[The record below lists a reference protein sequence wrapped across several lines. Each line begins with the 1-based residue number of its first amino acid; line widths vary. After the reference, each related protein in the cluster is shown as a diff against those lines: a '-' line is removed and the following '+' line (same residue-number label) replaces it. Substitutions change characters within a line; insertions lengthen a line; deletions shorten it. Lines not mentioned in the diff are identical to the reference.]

1 MIPVLVLGDSIV
13 NQIQEYGKSPLSHYD
28 VNFSLDKHQFKVHY
42 IGVSGGKIAKFRNLN
57 HVVPNWSLMNPKVVI
72 LHIGTNDVRDV
83 TEDEDP
89 LKVAFLLVEWVRRL
103 LAQLSVSKVI
113 VSSIIPRTKQH
124 RRMKMT
130 LEQFNKAVGAINKF
144 LQEIYRNN
152 KVVQFWHHK
161 RLETP
166 FIERYINAKDGVH
179 LTQKGHEKWVRG
191 IRGALLPC
199 GKF

>member
-1 MIPVLVLGDSIV
+1 M
-13 NQIQEYGKSPLSHYD
+13 
-28 VNFSLDKHQFKVHY
+28 
-42 IGVSGGKIAKFRNLN
+42 
-57 HVVPNWSLMNPKVVI
+57 PNWSLMNPKVVI
-72 LHIGTNDVRDV
+72 LHIGTNDVCHV

-124 RRMKMT
+124 KRMKMT

-144 LQEIYRNN
+144 LQGIYRNN